1 MARRGIKP
9 VIILSLLQCGVKMF
23 KETRKKLFVMQD
35 SVPLYERDLIN
46 MVSRNGVEIS
56 FDINTAGVF

>member
-1 MARRGIKP
+1 M
-9 VIILSLLQCGVKMF
+9 QCGVKMF